1 MHCPVCNHPESRVVD
16 TRVSPDGTSIRRR
29 RECDR
34 CEYRFSTNEVVE
46 LLNLVVIKRDG
57 SHELYCREKI
67 ERGLRRALEKRPH
80 TDADFRGLVN
90 GIELDIQRLNSSE
103 VKSADL
109 GTIVMDRLKTFDKV
123 AYIRFASVYRSFE
136 DVKTFQTELDRLMAT
151 GKARTNVARRRK
163 TKTNRRKSGR

>member
-29 RECDR
+29 RECDD
-34 CEYRFSTNEVVE
+34 CGYRFSTNETVE
-46 LLNLVVIKRDG
+46 LLNTVVIKRDG
-57 SHELYCREKI
+57 SHELFSREKI

-90 GIELDIQRLNSSE
+90 GIERDIQRLNAQEVRSS
-103 VKSADL
+103 DI
-109 GTIVMDRLKTFDKV
+109 GTIIMERLKAFDKV

-136 DVKTFQTELDRLMAT
+136 DVKTFQEELNRLVAST
-151 GKARTNVARRRK
+151 RGKKKKTQRAARSTQRRKAR
-163 TKTNRRKSGR
+163 